1 MNCERCGGIVRCMN
15 CAELPALP
23 PVRSEPLL
31 GVSWHLEQHR
41 KGFVTTWKMGTKEEV
56 LAELEACR
64 KEIKDFMEDQYKI
77 VRVERYLETPN
88 VSAHVRAEASNVEQI
103 VGNGKDRI

>member
-1 MNCERCGGIVRCMN
+1 MNDTCDRCHKGGRPLTTLCDE
-15 CAELPALP
+15 CAAIP

-88 VSAHVRAEASNVEQI
+88 DKAQI
-103 VGNGKDRI
+103 LNEVK

>member
-1 MNCERCGGIVRCMN
+1 MNMDSKPGDVWDEVLGWCTPSEKANRCSSIPS
-15 CAELPALP
+15 AE
-23 PVRSEPLL
+23 LL

-88 VSAHVRAEASNVEQI
+88 DSGLLRQVQKGAS
-103 VGNGKDRI
+103 K